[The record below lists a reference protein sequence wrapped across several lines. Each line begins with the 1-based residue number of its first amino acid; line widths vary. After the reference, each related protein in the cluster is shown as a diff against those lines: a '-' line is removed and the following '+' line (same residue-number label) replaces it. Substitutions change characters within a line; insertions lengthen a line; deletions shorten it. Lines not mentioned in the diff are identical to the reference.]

1 MSLRVLQHHL
11 HQSGLPA
18 TSRGAN
24 GPFRAVAC
32 HDTEGE
38 TGEQGAWNT
47 LSWMIAT
54 AAARNASYHELW
66 AFDESGGELL
76 AIVAIPLTHASHSIA
91 PQPFNLETGERL
103 YDPDA
108 QVRAALGDRV
118 HDPNMWVY
126 AVSIAGKVA
135 DCTRYARNASFVA
148 AARQRLEQLK
158 AAGVNT
164 AALLEHARFNPHT
177 RSDWG
182 QSLVAAL
189 TSTRMEDDDMP
200 TPTMSFKPEMWTTLV
215 DAALFEQAETSAAV
229 VATIP
234 TGTSVA
240 TVGESADNV
249 WRLCVAGDPERLL
262 FVQRRQLAPA
272 VPGGDPALIAHVAD
286 AFNGVRH
293 FTQAELDAAIAATPI
308 SRGSN
313 ASDEAAPEERPRDG
327 QMLGQPED
335 QKEQEAD
342 EDPLGLGVGE
352 HDDVPPPGQ
361 DRGDSG
367 SVREDRQNG
376 ERGIGGDSDDE
387 GNEGEAQGRVG

>member
-11 HQSGLPA
+11 HHSGLPA
-18 TSRGAN
+18 TSRGGN

-32 HDTEGE
+32 HDTEGG

-47 LSWMIAT
+47 LSWMVAT
-54 AAARNASYHELW
+54 AADRNASYHEVW
-66 AFDESGGELL
+66 AFDEGAGELL
-76 AIVAIPLTHASHSIA
+76 AIVAVPLTHASHSIA
-91 PQPFNLETGERL
+91 PQPFDLQTGKRL

-108 QVRAALGDRV
+108 QVRTALGDRV

-126 AVSIAGKVA
+126 AISIAGKVA

-148 AARQRLEQLK
+148 AARRRLEQLK
-158 AAGVNT
+158 ASGVNT
-164 AALLEHARFNPHT
+164 EALLEHARFNPHT

-182 QSLVAAL
+182 QSLVAVL
-189 TSTRMEDDDMP
+189 RSTRMEFDTMP

-215 DAALFEQAETSAAV
+215 DAALFEQADTSAAV

-240 TVGESADNV
+240 TVGESGDNV

-272 VPGGDPALIAHVAD
+272 VPGGDPALIRHVAD

-293 FTQAELDAAIAATPI
+293 FTQAELDAAIAAIPR
-308 SRGSN
+308 SLGD
-313 ASDEAAPEERPRDG
+313 APPPEERPRDG
-327 QMLGQPED
+327 QMFGPPE
-335 QKEQEAD
+335 EGPEEEAD
-342 EDPLGLGVGE
+342 GDHLALGVDE
-352 HDDVPPPGQ
+352 HEDVPPPGQ
-361 DRGDSG
+361 
-367 SVREDRQNG
+367 
-376 ERGIGGDSDDE
+376 
-387 GNEGEAQGRVG
+387 GEAQGRIGWP

>member
-54 AAARNASYHELW
+54 AAARNASYHEVW

-200 TPTMSFKPEMWTTLV
+200 TPTLSFKPEMWTTLV

-262 FVQRRQLAPA
+262 FIQRRQLAPA

-313 ASDEAAPEERPRDG
+313 ASDEAAP
-327 QMLGQPED
+327 
-335 QKEQEAD
+335 A
-342 EDPLGLGVGE
+342 
-352 HDDVPPPGQ
+352 
-361 DRGDSG
+361 
-367 SVREDRQNG
+367 
-376 ERGIGGDSDDE
+376 
-387 GNEGEAQGRVG
+387 

>member
-1 MSLRVLQHHL
+1 
-11 HQSGLPA
+11 
-18 TSRGAN
+18 
-24 GPFRAVAC
+24 
-32 HDTEGE
+32 
-38 TGEQGAWNT
+38 
-47 LSWMIAT
+47 MIAT
-54 AAARNASYHELW
+54 AAARNASYHEVW
-66 AFDESGGELL
+66 AFDENAGELL
-76 AIVAIPLTHASHSIA
+76 AIIAIPFTHASHSIA
-91 PQPFNLETGERL
+91 PQPFDLQTGKRL

-126 AVSIAGKVA
+126 AISIAGKVA

-148 AARQRLEQLK
+148 AARQRLEQLN

-189 TSTRMEDDDMP
+189 TSMRMEDDDMP

-215 DAALFEQAETSAAV
+215 DAALFEQAVTSSTV

-234 TGTSVA
+234 MGTSVA

-272 VPGGDPALIAHVAD
+272 VPGGDPALIRHVAD

-293 FTQAELDAAIAATPI
+293 FTQAELDAAIAAIPR
-308 SRGSN
+308 SLGDV
-313 ASDEAAPEERPRDG
+313 ALPEERPRDD
-327 QMLGQPED
+327 QMFGQPED
-335 QKEQEAD
+335 RHEAEAD
-342 EDPLGLGVGE
+342 EDHPALRMDE

-361 DRGDSG
+361 DQDETGAL
-367 SVREDRQNG
+367 REDRQHG
-376 ERGIGGDSDDE
+376 MRGIGEDSDDE
-387 GNEGEAQGRVG
+387 GSDEEAPGRLD

>member
-54 AAARNASYHELW
+54 AAARNASYHEVW
-66 AFDESGGELL
+66 AFDEAAGELL
-76 AIVAIPLTHASHSIA
+76 AIVAVPLTHASHSIA
-91 PQPFNLETGERL
+91 PQPFDLETGKRL

-135 DCTRYARNASFVA
+135 DCTRYARNASFVV
-148 AARQRLEQLK
+148 AARQRLEQLQ

-189 TSTRMEDDDMP
+189 TSMRMEDDDMA
-200 TPTMSFKPEMWTTLV
+200 TPAMRFKPEMWTTLV
-215 DAALFEQAETSAAV
+215 DAALFEQAAHALARDDLHGASPFASRA
-229 VATIP
+229 IP
-234 TGTSVA
+234 S
-240 TVGESADNV
+240 S
-249 WRLCVAGDPERLL
+249 
-262 FVQRRQLAPA
+262 
-272 VPGGDPALIAHVAD
+272 
-286 AFNGVRH
+286 
-293 FTQAELDAAIAATPI
+293 
-308 SRGSN
+308 
-313 ASDEAAPEERPRDG
+313 
-327 QMLGQPED
+327 
-335 QKEQEAD
+335 
-342 EDPLGLGVGE
+342 
-352 HDDVPPPGQ
+352 
-361 DRGDSG
+361 
-367 SVREDRQNG
+367 
-376 ERGIGGDSDDE
+376 
-387 GNEGEAQGRVG
+387 

>member
-47 LSWMIAT
+47 ISWMIAT
-54 AAARNASYHELW
+54 AAARNASYHEVW
-66 AFDESGGELL
+66 AFDEHAGDLL

-108 QVRAALGDRV
+108 QVRAALGGVV

-200 TPTMSFKPEMWTTLV
+200 TPTMSFKPEMWRTLV

-234 TGTSVA
+234 IGTSVA

-249 WRLCVAGDPERLL
+249 WRLCIAGDPERLL

-272 VPGGDPALIAHVAD
+272 VPGGDPALTAHVAD
-286 AFNGVRH
+286 AFNGVKH
-293 FTQAELDAAIAATPI
+293 FTQAELDAAIAAIPG
-308 SRGSN
+308 SRS
-313 ASDEAAPEERPRDG
+313 SDAGDPAAPEERPRDS

-335 QKEQEAD
+335 RQEREAD
-342 EDPLGLGVGE
+342 EDH
-352 HDDVPPPGQ
+352 HDGN
-361 DRGDSG
+361 
-367 SVREDRQNG
+367 NG
-376 ERGIGGDSDDE
+376 EAE
-387 GNEGEAQGRVG
+387 GRLG

>member
-38 TGEQGAWNT
+38 PGEQGAWNT

-54 AAARNASYHELW
+54 AAARNASYHEVW
-66 AFDESGGELL
+66 AFNESSGELL

-91 PQPFNLETGERL
+91 PQPFDLKTGRRL

-108 QVRAALGDRV
+108 QVRAALGDV
-118 HDPNMWVY
+118 VGDPNMWVY

-135 DCTRYARNASFVA
+135 DCMRYARNASFVA
-148 AARQRLEQLK
+148 AARERLEQLR

-182 QSLVAAL
+182 QSLVTAL
-189 TSTRMEDDDMP
+189 TSMRMEDDDMP
-200 TPTMSFKPEMWTTLV
+200 TPTMTFKPEMWTTLV
-215 DAALFEQAETSAAV
+215 DATLFEQAATNAAV

-234 TGTSVA
+234 MGTSVA

-262 FVQRRQLAPA
+262 FVQRRQLSPA
-272 VPGGDPALIAHVAD
+272 VPGGDPVLIRHVAD
-286 AFNGVRH
+286 AFNGVKH
-293 FTQAELDAAIAATPI
+293 FTQAELDAAIAAIPS
-308 SRGSN
+308 SRGSTTV
-313 ASDEAAPEERPRDG
+313 SDTAPPEERPRDTP
-327 QMLGQPED
+327 MLGQPED
-335 QKEQEAD
+335 GQEEVAD
-342 EDPLGLGVGE
+342 EDRALGGDG
-352 HDDVPPPGQ
+352 HDDVPPPGH
-361 DRGDSG
+361 DHGESG
-367 SVREDRQNG
+367 AVHDDRQDG
-376 ERGIGGDSDDE
+376 MRGVGADTDDE
-387 GNEGEAQGRVG
+387 GNHGEAEGRVG

>member
-18 TSRGAN
+18 TSRGGN

-54 AAARNASYHELW
+54 AAARNASYHEVW
-66 AFDESGGELL
+66 AFDEAAGELL
-76 AIVAIPLTHASHSIA
+76 AIVAIPFTHASHSIA
-91 PQPFNLETGERL
+91 PQPFDLETGKRL

-148 AARQRLEQLK
+148 AARQRLGQLQ

-189 TSTRMEDDDMP
+189 TSTRMEDDEMA
-200 TPTMSFKPEMWTTLV
+200 TPTLRFKPEMWTTLV
-215 DAALFEQAETSAAV
+215 DAALFEQAVTSAAV

-234 TGTSVA
+234 MGTSVA

-262 FVQRRQLAPA
+262 FVQRRQLSPA
-272 VPGGDPALIAHVAD
+272 VPGGDPALVRHVAD

-293 FTQAELDAAIAATPI
+293 FTQAELDAAIAAIPR
-308 SRGSN
+308 SV
-313 ASDEAAPEERPRDG
+313 SDAPPLEVRPRDDQVFG
-327 QMLGQPED
+327 LPED
-335 QKEQEAD
+335 RRVEEGVEHQSAF
-342 EDPLGLGVGE
+342 GLDE
-352 HDDVPPPGQ
+352 HDDAPPPGQ
-361 DRGDSG
+361 DWGESEAVLEDWQHGMRG
-367 SVREDRQNG
+367 R
-376 ERGIGGDSDDE
+376 GGDSRADGSD
-387 GNEGEAQGRVG
+387 GEAQGHPG

>member
-18 TSRGAN
+18 TSRGGN

-47 LSWMIAT
+47 LSWMVAT
-54 AAARNASYHELW
+54 AADRNASYHEVW
-66 AFDESGGELL
+66 AFEESTGDLL
-76 AIVAIPLTHASHSIA
+76 AIVAVPMTHASHSIA
-91 PQPFNLETGERL
+91 PQPFDPKTGKRL

-108 QVRAALGDRV
+108 QVRAALGNVV

-135 DCTRYARNASFVA
+135 DCVRYARNASFVA
-148 AARQRLEQLK
+148 AARQRLEQLR

-164 AALLEHARFNPHT
+164 SALLEHARFNPHT
-177 RSDWG
+177 RTDWG
-182 QSLVAAL
+182 QSLVTVL
-189 TSTRMEDDDMP
+189 TTEVDPMP
-200 TPTMSFKPEMWTTLV
+200 TPTMRFKPEMWTTLV
-215 DAALFEQAETSAAV
+215 DAALFEQAATSAAV

-234 TGTSVA
+234 MGTSVA

-262 FVQRRQLAPA
+262 FVQRRQLSPA
-272 VPGGDPALIAHVAD
+272 VPGGDPALVRHVAD

-293 FTQAELDAAIAATPI
+293 FTQAELDAAIAAIPR
-308 SRGSN
+308 SL
-313 ASDEAAPEERPRDG
+313 DDVPPLEERPRDDQVFG
-327 QMLGQPED
+327 LPEER
-335 QKEQEAD
+335 QLEEAAAD
-342 EDPLGLGVGE
+342 HRGIGLDE
-352 HDDVPPPGQ
+352 HDDAPPPAQ
-361 DRGDSG
+361 DWSESEAVLEDWQHGMRG
-367 SVREDRQNG
+367 R
-376 ERGIGGDSDDE
+376 GGDSKADGSD
-387 GNEGEAQGRVG
+387 GEVQGHPG

>member
-18 TSRGAN
+18 TSRGGN

-54 AAARNASYHELW
+54 AAARNASYHEVW
-66 AFDESGGELL
+66 AFDEAAGELL
-76 AIVAIPLTHASHSIA
+76 AIVAIPFTHASHSIA
-91 PQPFNLETGERL
+91 PQPFDLETGKRL

-108 QVRAALGDRV
+108 QVRAALREVVG
-118 HDPNMWVY
+118 DPNMWVY

-135 DCTRYARNASFVA
+135 DCTRYARNPRFVA
-148 AARQRLEQLK
+148 AARQRLEQLQ

-164 AALLEHARFNPHT
+164 SALLEHARFNPHT

-189 TSTRMEDDDMP
+189 TSMRMEDDDMA
-200 TPTMSFKPEMWTTLV
+200 TPTMRFKPEMWTTLV
-215 DAALFEQAETSAAV
+215 DAALFEQAATSAAV

-234 TGTSVA
+234 TGTLVA

-262 FVQRRQLAPA
+262 FVQRRQLAPV
-272 VPGGDPALIAHVAD
+272 VPGGDPALIRHVAD

-293 FTQAELDAAIAATPI
+293 FTQAELDAAIAAIPRSLGET
-308 SRGSN
+308 
-313 ASDEAAPEERPRDG
+313 APPDVRPRDDETF
-327 QMLGQPED
+327 GQPED
-335 QKEQEAD
+335 
-342 EDPLGLGVGE
+342 LGE
-352 HDDVPPPGQ
+352 HDDLALPEEDPGE
-361 DRGDSG
+361 SG
-367 SVREDRQNG
+367 TLPEDRQHG
-376 ERGIGGDSDDE
+376 RRRSGVDADDE
-387 GNEGEAQGRVG
+387 GSDRAIPQG

>member
-1 MSLRVLQHHL
+1 MSLRVVQHHL
-11 HQSGLPA
+11 HQNGLPA
-18 TSRGAN
+18 TSRGGN

-54 AAARNASYHELW
+54 AAARNASYHEVW
-66 AFDESGGELL
+66 AFDEGSGELL
-76 AIVAIPLTHASHSIA
+76 AIVAVPLTHAAHSIA
-91 PQPFNLETGERL
+91 PQPFDLQTGKRL

-164 AALLEHARFNPHT
+164 EALLEHARFNPHT

-182 QSLVAAL
+182 QSLVRAL
-189 TSTRMEDDDMP
+189 TSTRMEDDMP
-200 TPTMSFKPEMWTTLV
+200 TPTMRFKPEMWTTRV
-215 DAALFEQAETSAAV
+215 DAALFEQAEASSAV
-229 VATIP
+229 IATIP
-234 TGTSVA
+234 MGTSVA

-272 VPGGDPALIAHVAD
+272 VPGGDPALIRHVAD
-286 AFNGVRH
+286 AFNGVKH
-293 FTQAELDAAIAATPI
+293 FTQAELDAAIAAIPI
-308 SRGSN
+308 SRSSN
-313 ASDEAAPEERPRDG
+313 PLDDPAPEERSVDG
-327 QMLGQPED
+327 GVLGQPQDRGNDETTD
-335 QKEQEAD
+335 NHPAFGAD
-342 EDPLGLGVGE
+342 EHE
-352 HDDVPPPGQ
+352 EVPPPIEDPGE
-361 DRGDSG
+361 GG
-367 SVREDRQNG
+367 AVREDRQHG
-376 ERGIGGDSDDE
+376 MRGIGADSWDE
-387 GNEGEAQGRVG
+387 GDHGGAQGRHG

>member
-1 MSLRVLQHHL
+1 MSLRVVQHHL

-47 LSWMIAT
+47 LSWMVAT
-54 AAARNASYHELW
+54 AADRNASYHEVW
-66 AFDESGGELL
+66 AFDESAGELL
-76 AIVAIPLTHASHSIA
+76 ALVVIPLTHASHSIA
-91 PQPFNLETGERL
+91 PQPFDLETGTRL

-135 DCTRYARNASFVA
+135 DCTRYARNASFLA
-148 AARQRLEQLK
+148 AARQRLEQLS
-158 AAGVNT
+158 AAGVTT

-182 QSLVAAL
+182 QSLVTAL
-189 TSTRMEDDDMP
+189 TTEIDPMP
-200 TPTMSFKPEMWTTLV
+200 TPTLRFKPEMWTTLV
-215 DAALFEQAETSAAV
+215 DATLFEQAATSSAV
-229 VATIP
+229 VATIAM
-234 TGTSVA
+234 GTSVA

-272 VPGGDPALIAHVAD
+272 VPGGDPALIRHVAD

-293 FTQAELDAAIAATPI
+293 FTQAELDAAIAAIPR
-308 SRGSN
+308 SP
-313 ASDEAAPEERPRDG
+313 SDVVVPEGRPGDDQIFG
-327 QMLGQPED
+327 QPEGQPED
-335 QKEQEAD
+335 EAD
-342 EDPLGLGVGE
+342 AGPRDLGIDE
-352 HDDVPPPGQ
+352 HDDVPPPGLKR
-361 DRGDSG
+361 DESGAVGEDLRRGM
-367 SVREDRQNG
+367 
-376 ERGIGGDSDDE
+376 RGGGGDSDD
-387 GNEGEAQGRVG
+387 GGTDGEADGRSG